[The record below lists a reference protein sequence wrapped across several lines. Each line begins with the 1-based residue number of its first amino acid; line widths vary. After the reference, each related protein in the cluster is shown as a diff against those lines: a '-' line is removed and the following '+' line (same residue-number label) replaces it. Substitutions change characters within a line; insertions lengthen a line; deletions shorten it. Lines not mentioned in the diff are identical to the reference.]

1 MRKIHFPKES
11 YLKSYKLDMNMRM
24 SMLVSVGDT
33 VETRSEEDGFS
44 GAYYLA
50 KIIAK
55 KGREKLLI
63 EYKTL
68 VTEADQTQFLRE
80 VIEARMVRPLP
91 PSPESESQT
100 AEFKILEKVDAYDND
115 GWWEGRIVGKKLLGG
130 VGNNSDSL
138 FSVYFDT
145 TGDLI
150 DYPINRLR
158 PHQDYVN
165 GVWIR
170 SVTENCSVF
179 MDMKKKM

>member
-1 MRKIHFPKES
+1 
-11 YLKSYKLDMNMRM
+11 
-24 SMLVSVGDT
+24 MLVSVGDT

-63 EYKTL
+63 EYETL
-68 VTEADQTQFLRE
+68 VTEGDQTQFLRE

-91 PSPESESQT
+91 PSPESESEP
-100 AEFKILEKVDAYDND
+100 EFKILEKVDAYDND

-130 VGNNSDSL
+130 VGNNNNNSDSL
-138 FSVYFDT
+138 YSVYFDT
-145 TGDLI
+145 TGDLC
-150 DYPINRLR
+150 DYPNNLLR
-158 PHQDYVN
+158 AHQDYVN
-165 GVWIR
+165 GEWIR

-179 MDMKKKM
+179 MDMNMNRKM